1 MDVYQNM
8 EALGIILPEAPKPA
22 GLYEP
27 TVRFANNLLCVSGI
41 TPRVGGVML
50 NPGKVGAD
58 VSLEQAKESARQCVL
73 NMLAVLQRDLED
85 LNRIKKVVKILGF
98 VACDGGFYEQPKVMD
113 AASQLFIDIFGVE
126 AGKASRSA
134 VGAVSLPG
142 NAPVEIE
149 ALFELKDNN

>member
-1 MDVYQNM
+1 MDAYHNI
-8 EALGIILPEAPKPA
+8 EKLGVKIPEAPTPG

-27 TVRFANNLLCVSGI
+27 TVLFANNMLYVSGI

-50 NPGKVGAD
+50 NPGKVGID
-58 VSLEQAKESARQCVL
+58 ICPEQAKESARQCVL
-73 NMLAVLQRDLED
+73 NMLGVLQRELKD

-98 VACDGGFYEQPKVMD
+98 VACGGDFYDQPKVMD
-113 AASQLFIDIFGVE
+113 AASQLFIDVFGVD

-149 ALFELKDNN
+149 ALFELKNN